1 MIPNKL
7 REILYKKYQISF
19 SKAGDDIQLMKLIQ
33 NSSPGTYVDVGC
45 WHPFKASNTYY
56 FYLRG
61 WKGICIDPNP
71 ELETKYKKYR
81 PNDAF
86 VNCAIGT
93 SDTPLQYFMLNDPH
107 SSMNS
112 LDSEFIENH
121 QLKPYVKE
129 VRTIPVFSL
138 ASVLEKHVK
147 RSDRLDFFD
156 IDVEGHDL
164 EVLKTNDWSK
174 FRPKIV
180 VVESDTPLEQDLN
193 TSISTYL
200 KEVDYRLIG
209 KSIINNNLGN
219 LFYLDTT
226 L

>member
-1 MIPNKL
+1 
-7 REILYKKYQISF
+7 
-19 SKAGDDIQLMKLIQ
+19 
-33 NSSPGTYVDVGC
+33 
-45 WHPFKASNTYY
+45 
-56 FYLRG
+56 
-61 WKGICIDPNP
+61 
-71 ELETKYKKYR
+71 
-81 PNDAF
+81 
-86 VNCAIGT
+86 
-93 SDTPLQYFMLNDPH
+93 
-107 SSMNS
+107 MNS